1 MRPKKTGI
9 PRIIDAGRHS
19 IEGLIAIWKEE
30 AAFRQE
36 CGLGLLFLATLPFL
50 HRSGLENAVLVG
62 SLAAVLIAELLNTGV
77 EKAIDRIGY
86 DDHPLSKFAKDA
98 GSAGVFIALV
108 NVPVTWGLILL
119 TP

>member
-1 MRPKKTGI
+1 
-9 PRIIDAGRHS
+9 
-19 IEGLIAIWKEE
+19 
-30 AAFRQE
+30 
-36 CGLGLLFLATLPFL
+36 
-50 HRSGLENAVLVG
+50 LENAVLVG

-77 EKAIDRIGY
+77 EKAIDRIDY